1 MDCFAT
7 LAMTDLDLGGACAA
21 MGAFEAIAR
30 MSAIAVEVVPGVAGA
45 DCENSNHVFA
55 LVFNLDT

>member
-1 MDCFAT
+1 
-7 LAMTDLDLGGACAA
+7 

-55 LVFNLDT
+55 LVLDLNAQGRHHEFGIG